1 MIHNKKYINRIKQK
15 IEIIENPSI
24 INNTKNISNDINR
37 LINRKSLVPVICED
51 MFEYE
56 DPQTKERQ
64 PLHSYILEKLLLE
77 FNSRLQMTKEEFENI
92 LSDSYYA
99 VSLLKEKTGKD
110 LYYAIFNSLIDENDN
125 LLEGVCLKKEIALFL
140 KVCQFPLIITT
151 NSFAIIEKELGMEYE
166 SYWTKIGRQND
177 QVLPDKCIYHIF
189 GEAELETSNWG
200 YNDKQ
205 ILRFITSY
213 YSDYPLKNLTATIC
227 ENYSHKTLLFLG
239 SNAPDWL
246 FRFILNPIYGEDIY
260 DDSKGFYISKG
271 TEESLSLFLRD
282 IKFEKE
288 EQMLDVINMVIE
300 KQKKNIC
307 NQMVQNTKKYDYFVA
322 HASEDIAIARDLVD
336 YLRANGKKVWFDDN
350 ETKKGGE
357 YWKRIIDGLQNSTY
371 FMPIITENYISKLR
385 DTKSREEA
393 FCKCNIPKISFDV
406 ENLALLDDELP
417 GIVVELALAEEIC
430 KRTIKDQQEIVLYS
444 LPIIVEGTYFY
455 ATPITM
461 NYLETLSKNSNYL
474 PQNLFDG
481 KQMYM
486 YDTKLQKIMNFN
498 IADF

>member
-1 MIHNKKYINRIKQK
+1 MIQNKKYINRIKQK
-15 IEIIENPSI
+15 IEIIDSPYI
-24 INNTKNISNDINR
+24 VNNTKKISNEINR
-37 LINRKSLVPVICED
+37 LINRKSIVPVICED

-56 DPQTKERQ
+56 NPQTKERQ
-64 PLHSYILEKLLLE
+64 PLHSYILEKLLFE
-77 FNSRLQMTKEEFENI
+77 FNSRLQLTKEEFENI

-110 LYYAIFNSLIDENDN
+110 LYYAIFNSLIDEYDN

-151 NSFAIIEKELGMEYE
+151 NSFAIIEKELGIEYK

-213 YSDYPLKNLTATIC
+213 YSDYPLKNLTSTIC
-227 ENYSHKTLLFLG
+227 DNYSHKTLLFLG
-239 SNAPDWL
+239 SNAPNWL
-246 FRFILNPIYGEDIY
+246 FRFILEPIYGGDIY
-260 DDSKGFYISKG
+260 DDSKGFYLSKS
-271 TEESLSLFLRD
+271 TEESLNLFLRD

-300 KQKKNIC
+300 KQKKEYLQSHDTKC
-307 NQMVQNTKKYDYFVA
+307 KKYDYFVA
-322 HASEDIAIARDLVD
+322 HASEDISIARNLVD
-336 YLRANGKKVWFDDN
+336 YLIANGKKVWFDDN

-385 DTKSREEA
+385 DTKSRGEA

-406 ENLALLDDELP
+406 EKLALLDDELP
-417 GIVVELALAEEIC
+417 GIVVELALAEEIYE
-430 KRTIKDQQEIVLYS
+430 RTTKDKQEIVLYS

-481 KQMYM
+481 KQMYV